1 MTMGTEDNRIFL
13 QRFFL
18 DQQDCSVIRQ
28 DPYKILLRA
37 HDQGDDRQD
46 LFIKIYRYPHLFRS
60 RVVDWK
66 LVGGSHEYR
75 MCLKLNSL
83 GIATPEPMGFAIDR
97 NVIGYPRQSLYASK
111 WLNNSRTLD
120 DMARNMRDQRLISK
134 GSWQAILYELGRFVG
149 SLHHQLIN
157 PKDLNMKNLL
167 VRWQVEQPARF
178 FLVDYERI
186 TFLKHYDLSR
196 FMKGLSQLG
205 AGLIPGREDAVE
217 WMCRGYGSI
226 ISGVDKKELV
236 ERVTRASQDKIRQ
249 WRQEIDGMFNN
260 IGEQMHRRKDH
271 EVK

>member
-1 MTMGTEDNRIFL
+1 MTMGFEENRIFL
-13 QRFFL
+13 KRFFL
-18 DQQDCSVIRQ
+18 DQQDCSVIRK
-28 DPYKILLRA
+28 DSYKKLLRA
-37 HDQGDDRQD
+37 HDQGDDSQD

-157 PKDLNMKNLL
+157 PKDLNTKNLL
-167 VRWQVEQPARF
+167 VRMHGEGSVRF

-186 TFLKHYDLSR
+186 TFLRNYDLSR
-196 FMKGLSQLG
+196 FMNALSQLG

-217 WMCRGYGSI
+217 WMCRGY
-226 ISGVDKKELV
+226 
-236 ERVTRASQDKIRQ
+236 VTMVPGMEKDDLIQQVTQASRDKIRQ
-249 WRQEIDGMFNN
+249 WRQEMDGLFTR
-260 IGEQMHRRKDH
+260 IGDEMHRRKDH
-271 EVK
+271 ER